1 MIVKSTSLLSFASL
15 AYSSLPFPPC
25 HPPSLP
31 RFVFA
36 HNCHESGL
44 ISDTEWSIY
53 CDWHSFLLN
62 TLSLQFDGIVY
73 LKTDPKVGRTWRG
86 EEERRGGR
94 VQGGKGKKRN
104 WEKEGSGEEG
114 PDLLQYFPIP
124 SPPPFRCVMRGC
136 RSVVARRRAQ

>member
-1 MIVKSTSLLSFASL
+1 M
-15 AYSSLPFPPC
+15 
-25 HPPSLP
+25 
-31 RFVFA
+31 FA

-53 CDWHSFLLN
+53 CDWHSFLLD

-94 VQGGKGKKRN
+94 VP
-104 WEKEGSGEEG
+104 KEEDSGENEK
-114 PDLLQYFPIP
+114 DRRKAERKLDNRLLKYLIVSSIP
-124 SPPPFRCVMRGC
+124 SPPPFT
-136 RSVVARRRAQ
+136 